1 MKRTSN
7 HFRLNLISLVFVYM
21 VLILLAI
28 PNTNVIAQK
37 KGNVTGRVTCLGT
50 NEYLPGANVMLK
62 GTTFGSATD
71 RSGIY
76 RISNISPGTYT
87 LVVSYIGFEDQ
98 SIEITIG
105 DEGHTLSQDMVIK
118 ASDVKMQEV
127 KVLGLA
133 QGQSKALSVQRS
145 AKNIKNVV
153 SEEQIEKFPDI
164 NSAEALQRLPGI
176 SLQRDQG
183 EGRYV
188 QVRGTPARMNSMK
201 INGENVPSPEGG
213 ERTAQMDIIPANQ
226 LASIEVIKAITPDM
240 DADAIGGSVN
250 MITKSALDYEKTVFN
265 VTAGGGYGDLMGKGI
280 YQASA
285 NYGTTFGAKKD
296 FGFMVGASFLRSD
309 KGSHNNEMEWGD
321 VDDVNDNEIPWALE
335 NISLR
340 EYVTRRDRMG
350 LSTSLDYKPDN
361 DNSYSIKAI
370 YDNYLDSESRN
381 ELTIEPDGF
390 NTALDVTEAEFVHE
404 MKARDQEVT
413 LYSIMGSGENH
424 FDAFTLDYHLSF
436 SYAEEKENSHVEPK
450 FEMDET
456 PDGLWDLSDRDNPQ
470 FNITSI
476 DPDYYLNADNFVFD
490 GMEYHDNLST
500 NTDLIGALN
509 FKVPYTLMGS
519 QAELKFGG
527 KASMKKKD
535 RNEKIWDY
543 EWEGDDDLLMTQF
556 AGDDLP
562 DLLDGNYNFGPTIDW
577 DKMESFFEANK
588 NGDLE
593 GEINSEDSDAATYDA
608 TEDIF
613 AFYLMTT
620 INFDNLMI
628 LAGVRDEIT
637 QTSYTGNEV
646 VFDDEGDYVE
656 TNSISAD
663 KSHNHILP
671 SLHAKYTISP
681 KTNIRAAFT
690 SGLSRPHYEH
700 MVPYSVVL
708 HEDEEIERG
717 NADLIPTTAYGFD
730 LMAEHYVSGIG
741 VISGGIFYKM
751 LDNIIYPTVIEV
763 DGGIYDGYEVS
774 QPWQPK
780 DADLAT
786 ILGIEVN
793 WQQQLTF
800 LPGFL
805 DGFGIYANYTYT
817 KSTADLPDRTD
828 ATLPGQAGNTA
839 NLALSYQKA
848 GFTAQVSLNYQDSFI
863 FEVGE
868 DEENDVYYKDHLQ
881 FDFSANQEIINGLSA
896 YLQFVNLNNAPL
908 NYYIGREDRPIQR
921 EFYSW
926 WMQVGVKYNL

>member
-1 MKRTSN
+1 
-7 HFRLNLISLVFVYM
+7 
-21 VLILLAI
+21 
-28 PNTNVIAQK
+28 
-37 KGNVTGRVTCLGT
+37 
-50 NEYLPGANVMLK
+50 ML
-62 GTTFGSATD
+62 
-71 RSGIY
+71 
-76 RISNISPGTYT
+76 
-87 LVVSYIGFEDQ
+87 
-98 SIEITIG
+98 
-105 DEGHTLSQDMVIK
+105 K

-127 KVLGLA
+127 EVVGLA
-133 QGQSKALSVQRS
+133 QGQSKALSAQKS
-145 AKNIKNVV
+145 AKNIRNIV
-153 SEEQIEKFPDI
+153 SEEQMEKFPDI

-201 INGENVPSPEGG
+201 INGENIPSPESG
-213 ERTAQMDIIPANQ
+213 ERTAQMDIIPASQ

-240 DADAIGGSVN
+240 DANAIGGSVN

-280 YQASA
+280 YQGSV
-285 NYGTTFGAKKD
+285 NYGTRFGEKKD
-296 FGFMVGASFLRSD
+296 FGFMIGASFLRSD

-321 VDDVNDNEIPWALE
+321 VDDANDNEIPWALE

-340 EYVTRRDRMG
+340 QYVTRRDRMG

-370 YDNYLDSESRN
+370 YDTYLDSEARN

-390 NTALDVTEAEFVHE
+390 NTATGVTEAEFVHE

-424 FDAFTLDYHLSF
+424 LDAFTIDYHLSF
-436 SYAEEKENSHVEPK
+436 SYAQEKENSHVEPV

-456 PDGLWDLSDRDNPQ
+456 PDGTWDLSDRDNPK
-470 FNITSI
+470 FTITSL

-490 GMEYHDNLST
+490 ALEFHDNLST
-500 NTDLIGALN
+500 NTDIIGSVN
-509 FKVPYTLMGS
+509 FKMPYSFMSS

-535 RNEKIWDY
+535 SNEKIWEY
-543 EWEGDDDLLMTQF
+543 GWEGDEDLLMSQF
-556 AGDDLP
+556 AGDNLP
-562 DLLDGNYNFGPTIDW
+562 DLLEGNYNFGPTIDW
-577 DKMESFFEANK
+577 DKMESFYEANK
-588 NGDLE
+588 DGDLE
-593 GEINSEDSDAATYDA
+593 GKILTEDSDAATYDA

-646 VFDDEGDYVE
+646 VFNDDGDYVE

-663 KSHNHILP
+663 KSTNHILP
-671 SLHAKYTISP
+671 SLHAKYTLSP
-681 KTNIRAAFT
+681 QTNIRAAFT
-690 SGLSRPHYEH
+690 SGLARPHYEH

-717 NADLIPTTAYGFD
+717 NADLVPTTAYGFD

-751 LDNIIYPTVIEV
+751 LDNIIYPTVIEE

-774 QPWQPK
+774 QPWQPIG
-780 DADLAT
+780 ADLAT

-828 ATLPGQAGNTA
+828 AALPGQAGNTA

-848 GFTAQVSLNYQDSFI
+848 GFTAQLSLNYQDSFI
-863 FEVGE
+863 YEVGE
-868 DEENDVYYKDHLQ
+868 DEENDVYYKDHIQL
-881 FDFSANQEIINGLSA
+881 DFSANQEIISGLSA
-896 YLQFVNLNNAPL
+896 YLQFVNLNDAPL
-908 NYYIGREDRPIQR
+908 NYYVGKEDRPIQR
-921 EFYSW
+921 GYYSW
-926 WMQVGVKYNL
+926 WMQAGFKYTL